1 MLKVSFEFDEESKAV
16 TNVKVVKVPSKY
28 DNIDLPIVEI
38 GDSKLI
44 MSPKA
49 VSLLSAQCGDRIAVN
64 YIQKSN
70 ELTIPVI
77 GKAEVFSDPENGNK
91 LTKSNTVSF
100 KGTQKTILSKY
111 GQLFKIEE
119 CRPGM
124 FKMIKIDESDLS
136 KAGTDLDTENSD
148 LLKI

>member
-16 TNVKVVKVPSKY
+16 TNVKVIKVPSKY

-44 MSPKA
+44 ISPKA
-49 VSLLSAQCGDRIAVN
+49 VSLLAAHCGDRIAVN

-70 ELTIPVI
+70 ELTIPII

-119 CRPGM
+119 YKPGM
-124 FKMIKIDESDLS
+124 FKMIKIEDTDLANMDSDLDIE
-136 KAGTDLDTENSD
+136 TSD

>member
-28 DNIDLPIVEI
+28 DNIDLPIVEV
-38 GDSKLI
+38 GDNKLI
-44 MSPKA
+44 ISPKA

-64 YIQKSN
+64 YIPKN
-70 ELTIPVI
+70 KLTIPVI

-119 CRPGM
+119 YKGGM
-124 FKMIKIDESDLS
+124 FKMTKIDESDLS
-136 KAGTDLDTENSD
+136 KIDPDLDTESSD
-148 LLKI
+148 LSKI